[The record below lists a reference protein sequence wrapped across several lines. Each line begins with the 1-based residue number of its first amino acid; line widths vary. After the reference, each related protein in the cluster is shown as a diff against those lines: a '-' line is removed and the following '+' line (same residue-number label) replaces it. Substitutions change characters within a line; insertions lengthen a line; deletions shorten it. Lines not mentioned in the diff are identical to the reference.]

1 MRAKLDIPL
10 SMGEIIEATDGFA
23 PRMSKSS
30 LVHAITTDTRDMC
43 PGDLFVALP
52 GENFD
57 GENFCDLATRSGCH
71 CISTRHAEGI
81 IVKKTE
87 DALLNI
93 TAHYRRKLTG
103 LKKVIAITGSVGKT
117 TTKELLFT
125 IMRSCTK
132 AHATSGNYNNYVGLA
147 HTVLTAPRDVE
158 YLIAEIGMNHSGE
171 IGKCSRAIDPDI
183 AVITRI
189 GTAHI
194 GHLGTREM
202 IAKAK
207 LEITEGMSTDGDLLI
222 PYGEDL
228 LAKIGRET
236 VSIADTNADFS
247 LIPTES
253 SGGENSFVFRLCDK
267 EILEGKTAVI
277 GEGNLRALSFAIACA
292 IKCGIDADDIKSSFL
307 KISSDNLRQRYISWQ
322 DRLIIDDSYNASLE
336 SVVSSLELM
345 RCFCGR
351 RCAVLGDIHE
361 LGAQTESIHFKVGA
375 EAARLG
381 VELLF
386 LHGVYSPFV
395 KKGAVLSGMSDS
407 SIFSNTDPSDLQS
420 TLAFIKLNTAPGDVI
435 LFKASH
441 ACRFDALINK
451 LISEEDT

>member
-1 MRAKLDIPL
+1 MRAKLDIPM
-10 SMGEIIEATDGFA
+10 SIGEIIQATDGFA
-23 PRMSKSS
+23 PRMSKSD
-30 LVHAITTDTRDMC
+30 LVHAITTDTRDTC

-52 GENFD
+52 GKHFD
-57 GENFCDLATRSGCH
+57 GENFCDLATRNGCH
-71 CISTRHAEGI
+71 CISTRHTEGI
-81 IVKKTE
+81 IVKNAE
-87 DALLNI
+87 DALLDI
-93 TAHYRRKLTG
+93 TAHYRRKLTS
-103 LKKVIAITGSVGKT
+103 LRKVIAITGSVGKT

-125 IMRSCTK
+125 IMHSCTK
-132 AHATSGNYNNYVGLA
+132 VHATSGNYNNYVGLA
-147 HTVLTAPRDVE
+147 HTILTAPRDVE

-228 LAKIGRET
+228 LTKNERET
-236 VSIADTNADFS
+236 VSIAEVNAVFC
-247 LIPTES
+247 LAPTES
-253 SGGENSFVFRLCDK
+253 SGGETAFAFRSYGK
-267 EILEGKTAVI
+267 EFLHGKASVI
-277 GEGNLRALSFAIACA
+277 GDGNLRALSFAIACA
-292 IKCGIDADDIKSSFL
+292 IKCGISAENIRKSFS
-307 KISSDNLRQRYISWQ
+307 KISSDNMRQKYISWQ
-322 DRLIIDDSYNASLE
+322 GRLIIDDSYNASLE

-361 LGAQTESIHFKVGA
+361 LGAQTESILFKVGS

-386 LHGVYSPFV
+386 LHGVCSPFI

-407 SIFSNTDPSDLQS
+407 SIFSNTDPNDLQS
-420 TLAFIKLNTAPGDVI
+420 TLASIKLNTAPGDVI